1 MAKYGSPSVDISWAG
16 TSIKNYVRT
25 INGVDISSLMEES
38 HAFGDTWFESLAT
51 GMKQMADVVLG
62 GFYDDTATTGPDA
75 LFVTTASGPS
85 TSSSSLVITYGS
97 TKTTTVSAFI
107 VKYRRTLSLGKLH
120 GFEVTLRPTGA
131 VTEA

>member
-1 MAKYGSPSVDISWAG
+1 
-16 TSIKNYVRT
+16 
-25 INGVDISSLMEES
+25 MEES

-85 TSSSSLVITYGS
+85 TSSASLVITYGS

>member
-1 MAKYGSPSVDISWAG
+1 
-16 TSIKNYVRT
+16 
-25 INGVDISSLMEES
+25 MEES
-38 HAFGDTWFESLAT
+38 HAFGDSWFESLAT

-85 TSSSSLVITYGS
+85 TSGTTLIITYGS
-97 TKTTTVSAFI
+97 TKTTSVSTFI
-107 VKYRRTLSLGKLH
+107 VKYRRTLALGKLH

>member
-1 MAKYGSPSVDISWAG
+1 VAKYGSKDVDISWAG
-16 TSIKNYVRT
+16 TSIKNYVRS
-25 INGVDISSLMEES
+25 INGVEISSVMEES

-85 TSSSSLVITYGS
+85 TSSAALVITYGS
-97 TKTTTVSAFI
+97 TKTTTIPVLN
-107 VKYRRTLSLGKLH
+107 VKYRRTLSVGKLH
-120 GFEVTLRPTGA
+120 GFETTLRASGA
-131 VTEA
+131 ITEA